1 LRDAQ
6 LRSGPFQL
14 LSRIGTRD
22 GVAALLIVSGTLLCG
37 APELLARL
45 TGLAANP
52 GSLLLFVSIWMV
64 SLIGLLMAGLY
75 APLLVRVFYGFVF
88 AASAALVTTNYLS
101 MHESLEV
108 TQFERTVIGAYRFA
122 PEAMAQYRTQ
132 LLVGIALAAPL
143 LIGFLLPR
151 KAARAAHPSY
161 LAVAGSA
168 APLVLI
174 FIVAAISWARGGQ
187 GTKGLPAN
195 IRPAAY
201 ASVLLFDHFFGPTSL
216 PRRQVIDKFD
226 AQKSLR
232 NVVYVV
238 DESIVSD
245 VFDKDSE
252 ISIFAKIGSLE
263 SAMHDFGPATSTSN
277 CSWDSNL
284 LLRVGPR
291 QAHLPE
297 DLATY
302 PTIWEYAKRA
312 GYTTTYI
319 DMQDRGDVLPNG
331 MTQAERA
338 HIDTVISAQDIPLT
352 ERDGRAGQIVR
363 KLLDDGH
370 RNFIYV
376 NKLGAHFPWDSKY
389 PSDATRYAPILNAS
403 RDSGLAYVSPSTA
416 GLFDAIAGLAGT
428 PPFKNSYRNAVEWNF
443 NTFFEALQGGDW
455 PSHSVMIY
463 TSDHGQN
470 VFKEGGHPNTHCSSG
485 DTMAKSEGRVPLMVF
500 TQVPYWSSLLENR
513 EKVNRGRLSQFA
525 LFATATAFMGFPAD
539 GQVLA
544 RDPSIF
550 SQGIPLDYLRVA
562 TQISVRFGR
571 PIYWSPICGLAQ
583 RLEPSGKCSAAGSH

>member
-1 LRDAQ
+1 MKSRPFKFLSNFDA
-6 LRSGPFQL
+6 
-14 LSRIGTRD
+14 RD
-22 GVAALLIVSGTLLCG
+22 GIAAFLIVSGTVLCG

-45 TGLAANP
+45 PGLVSNP
-52 GSLLLFVSIWMV
+52 ASLLVFVSIWVV
-64 SLIGLLMAGLY
+64 SLLGLLMAGLR
-75 APLLVRVFYGFVF
+75 APLLVRVFYGCIF
-88 AASAALVTTNYLS
+88 AASAALVTASYLS
-101 MHESLEV
+101 MRESLEV

-122 PEAMAQYRTQ
+122 PDAMVQYRTQ
-132 LLVGIALAAPL
+132 LLISLALAVPL

-151 KAARAAHPSY
+151 KAASEAQRGFI
-161 LAVAGSA
+161 AVTASL
-168 APLVLI
+168 APLALI
-174 FIVAAISWARGGQ
+174 AMIAAISWTRGGQ

-195 IRPAAY
+195 LRPAAY
-201 ASVLLFDHFFGPTSL
+201 ASVLVFDHFFGPTSL
-216 PRRQVIDKFD
+216 PHRPVIDKFD
-226 AQKSLR
+226 PENSLR

-252 ISIFAKIGSLE
+252 VSISAKLGTLQ

-312 GYTTTYI
+312 GYVTTYI
-319 DMQDRGDVLPNG
+319 DMQDRGDVRPNG
-331 MTQAERA
+331 MTQAERSY
-338 HIDTVISAQDIPLT
+338 IDTVVSAEDIPLT
-352 ERDGRAGQIVR
+352 ERDARAGQIVR

-376 NKLGAHFPWDSKY
+376 NKVGAHFPWDAKY
-389 PSDATRYAPILNAS
+389 PAYATRYTPILNAS

-416 GLFDAIAGLAGT
+416 GLFDAIAGQAGT

-443 NTFFEALQGGDW
+443 NSFFDALQRGDW
-455 PSHSVMIY
+455 LNHSVMIY

-500 TQVPYWSSLLENR
+500 TQVPHWSSLLESR
-513 EKVNRGRLSQFA
+513 ENPNRGRLSQFA
-525 LFATATAFMGFPAD
+525 LFATATAFMGYPMGDQA
-539 GQVLA
+539 LA
-544 RDPSIF
+544 RDPGIF
-550 SQGIPLDYLRVA
+550 SQAIPADYLRVA

-571 PIYWSPICGLAQ
+571 PIYWSAICAPGQ
-583 RLEPSGKCSAAGSH
+583 RLAPSGKCTAAGSN